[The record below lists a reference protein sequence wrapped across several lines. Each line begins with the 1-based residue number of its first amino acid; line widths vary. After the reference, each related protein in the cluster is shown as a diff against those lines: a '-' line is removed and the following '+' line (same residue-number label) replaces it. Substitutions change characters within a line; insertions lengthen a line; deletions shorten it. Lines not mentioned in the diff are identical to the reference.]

1 MKMRMGLALFAIYV
15 IWGSTYLA
23 ISLAVQTIP
32 PFLMAGTRFLIAG
45 AILYALQRLRGVPLP
60 KRVEWRSA
68 AIIGGFMLIGGN
80 GLLSWAE
87 QRVPSGVASLI
98 IASVPLWMA
107 LIDALVIPG
116 EGRPSRLHSLLQSA
130 GKPLVG
136 GPARQR
142 PGVVIWIGLLAG
154 FAGILLLIQP
164 WQQDPGARIIEPLGM
179 VVLLLASLSWSIG
192 SLYSRGAQLPSAP
205 LMGTGMEMLVA
216 SLGFVLLGT
225 LTGEWSRL
233 DISAISPASWWS
245 LGYLVIFGGLIGF
258 VAYTWL
264 LRVAPTPLVSA
275 HAYINP
281 LIAVLL
287 GSLVVREPLSLN
299 TLIATAIITGSVA
312 VITLARSR
320 SGRKT
325 RSEPTTEPVQ
335 DLAKAPGND

>member
-1 MKMRMGLALFAIYV
+1 MKIRIGLALFAIYV

-32 PFLMAGTRFLIAG
+32 PFLMAGSRFLIAG
-45 AILYALQRLRGVPLP
+45 AILYAWQRLRGVPAP
-60 KRVEWRSA
+60 KMVEWRSA

-80 GLLSWAE
+80 GLLTWAE

-116 EGRPSRLHSLLQSA
+116 DDRPSHLLSVLQRA

-142 PGVVIWIGLLAG
+142 PGGITWIGLLAG

-164 WQQDPGARIIEPLGM
+164 WQQEAGARIIEPLGM
-179 VVLLLASLSWSIG
+179 AVLLMASLSWSIG
-192 SLYSRGAQLPSAP
+192 SLYSRGARLPSAP
-205 LMGTGMEMLVA
+205 LIGTGMEMLLA
-216 SLGFVLLGT
+216 SLGFAVLGT
-225 LTGEWSRL
+225 VSGEWGRL
-233 DISAISPASWWS
+233 ELSAVSLASWWS
-245 LGYLVIFGGLIGF
+245 LAYLVVFGGLIGF

-275 HAYINP
+275 HAYVNP

-287 GSLVVREPLSLN
+287 GSLIVRN
-299 TLIATAIITGSVA
+299 H
-312 VITLARSR
+312 SR
-320 SGRKT
+320 RTS
-325 RSEPTTEPVQ
+325 
-335 DLAKAPGND
+335 